1 MNTFMQDLSFEE
13 SSAFGCYA
21 VLLGKYIV
29 TQKVG
34 TFEMRSGSTVE
45 QGP

>member
-1 MNTFMQDLSFEE
+1 
-13 SSAFGCYA
+13 
-21 VLLGKYIV
+21 V

-45 QGP
+45 QGPWATDNLAI